1 MADPVAYGLIGD
13 PSLTRA
19 AMIPVARRTFTDPG
33 DDITE
38 ELGGLELATPGL
50 LYDPLMGMA
59 STGAMLMGRMPV
71 DPDVVTQTLL
81 DTSVGSGLLGAAT
94 GAAPRGAVLV
104 RMYCQVG
111 FYDVRPARE
120 NIRTVI
126 DANTIGGDVVGDE
139 TVPIGLLSGGASSS
153 ARAQKAID
161 DIADSMSGPEGFIE
175 RLIVDQDNNVI
186 EGAHRLEALRKLG
199 VDEVPVT
206 RIVDPQASFT
216 PDTKVAMRAAIQ
228 KAKKTNSDYENQ
240 IISQLGEMLAD
251 PDVAG
256 DPKKVFEVYD
266 PAKGFEDQF
275 KAALKVIELGANKA
289 PTAAL
294 PGLLDDVGIETTQRG
309 NVLEITKI
317 ETPDNL
323 RGQGLADQRL
333 EQLIQQADADGTTL
347 ALTPSN
353 AFGANKSRLTK
364 WYKRHGFVP
373 NKGRNKDF
381 TTRESMVRPPRNIE
395 LGANKAPT
403 AALPGLLDDTASRIS
418 SSFSRDED
426 AIGVVPNQMDDYA
439 NVTTTMTPSRY
450 LNLAKPI
457 GKLTESDK
465 ETIKYF
471 ENVFREQSD
480 KTVANPWLDIT
491 WDKSAGKWDVTGH
504 EGRHRMI
511 AAKNVFG
518 PDAEIPVQLFPKQEG
533 AGKIPIKALN
543 DPRQMAF
550 YGLDQNTAAQMKTA
564 LGQRFG
570 MEGLPFILGANKAP
584 TAALPGLLDDV
595 GKGSGAAHARPLNPT
610 NRSLKGIND
619 SPDDNQPPKENFS
632 AVENIYNLYFYNQN
646 IPPKTAEKIKAVI
659 QKHTATNDI
668 NTAERAMLG
677 PALDEIKSLQSAA
690 KSKAKKPRWP
700 SKIDLTTIDGVASA
714 LKQKLGGGV
723 ISGKPYNSRYFDV
736 GENSRLRI
744 SDHLAATRRSANN
757 SGEVIVSYGSK
768 GINFDVGGDSL
779 TIPYNDKR
787 LSNRDGLQE
796 LIDLIQGS
804 DSIELGANKSSTAAL
819 PSLLQDRSGNIDQ
832 RSLLS
837 RTPRKRDEFPI
848 FGLLGQR
855 LYTAT
860 APDGSI

>member
-1 MADPVAYGLIGD
+1 MAEQLPRGLLADPAVQ
-13 PSLTRA
+13 RA
-19 AMIPVARRTFTDPG
+19 MLLPVARRTYTDPG

-38 ELGGLELATPGL
+38 EQALELAMPGL
-50 LYDPLMGMA
+50 LYDPMMGMA
-59 STGAMLMGRMPV
+59 QTGAMLMGRMPV
-71 DPDVVTQTLL
+71 DPNVMTQTML
-81 DTSVGSGLLGAAT
+81 DAPLVGGLLGAAT
-94 GAAPRGAVLV
+94 GAVPEGAVL
-104 RMYCQVG
+104 G
-111 FYDVRPARE
+111 AF
-120 NIRTVI
+120 
-126 DANTIGGDVVGDE
+126 
-139 TVPIGLLSGGASSS
+139 SG
-153 ARAQKAID
+153 R
-161 DIADSMSGPEGFIE
+161 
-175 RLIVDQDNNVI
+175 
-186 EGAHRLEALRKLG
+186 
-199 VDEVPVT
+199 
-206 RIVDPQASFT
+206 
-216 PDTKVAMRAAIQ
+216 
-228 KAKKTNSDYENQ
+228 
-240 IISQLGEMLAD
+240 
-251 PDVAG
+251 
-256 DPKKVFEVYD
+256 
-266 PAKGFEDQF
+266 
-275 KAALKVIELGANKA
+275 
-289 PTAAL
+289 
-294 PGLLDDVGIETTQRG
+294 
-309 NVLEITKI
+309 
-317 ETPDNL
+317 
-323 RGQGLADQRL
+323 
-333 EQLIQQADADGTTL
+333 
-347 ALTPSN
+347 
-353 AFGANKSRLTK
+353 
-364 WYKRHGFVP
+364 
-373 NKGRNKDF
+373 
-381 TTRESMVRPPRNIE
+381 
-395 LGANKAPT
+395 
-403 AALPGLLDDTASRIS
+403 
-418 SSFSRDED
+418 
-426 AIGVVPNQMDDYA
+426 
-439 NVTTTMTPSRY
+439 
-450 LNLAKPI
+450 
-457 GKLTESDK
+457 
-465 ETIKYF
+465 
-471 ENVFREQSD
+471 
-480 KTVANPWLDIT
+480 
-491 WDKSAGKWDVTGH
+491 
-504 EGRHRMI
+504 
-511 AAKNVFG
+511 
-518 PDAEIPVQLFPKQEG
+518 
-533 AGKIPIKALN
+533 
-543 DPRQMAF
+543 
-550 YGLDQNTAAQMKTA
+550 
-564 LGQRFG
+564 
-570 MEGLPFILGANKAP
+570 
-584 TAALPGLLDDV
+584 